1 MIIRF
6 LTLLGIWVQKSYA
19 GRMLVLGWT
28 ILFSPFRRQGNS
40 KAAFGTFVS
49 QTYFTGVEALPYI
62 CLIAIVV
69 GALTILQTVTLM
81 PKIGGGGAFGGVM
94 VGVVIRELGPL
105 ITALF
110 IAGRTGSAMATYIG
124 NMTVLQEIDALKA
137 MGINPIYYQIMPAF
151 FATLVSLLCLTILFN
166 MTAVLG
172 GYMVVWSM
180 KLLIPDFFSAT
191 LSFKV
196 FIEKIFES
204 LSFIDGFYTI
214 VKPLIFGMFVSV
226 IACYHGL
233 IVSQDIREVPK
244 ATRISVVRS
253 FVAIITSDLIMG
265 IPFLIQAQQKILL

>member
-1 MIIRF
+1 
-6 LTLLGIWVQKSYA
+6 
-19 GRMLVLGWT
+19 MLVLGWT